1 MPSSRQPVSDSCN
14 ASATTGSKP
23 FMLDPTILETH
34 EFNCSPIHAND
45 APATTKRQV
54 GGVPSFIAALPS
66 HLEPATV
73 EFLANKGVFE
83 VPSRAVVRQ
92 CFSVYWD
99 NIHPIFPVLHPGR
112 MALASS
118 PAAVPTHKQNP
129 RPGLLEVYATIMAVC
144 PFAPVSLLQKLGHN
158 NVQDAQQLYY
168 ERVRHLLHCD
178 VESDPIS
185 RLQALLLMT
194 QSTEVRD
201 GARDCCFWSGTALA
215 YAESLDLLKMVRA
228 TTDGEDKRFWH
239 QLWCCCLVSE
249 TIFAFS
255 RRRAPKMRM
264 DLDWEHVLPSPFNN
278 QRLPVA
284 RVESST
290 CNSADATA
298 HHSMESF
305 ENLVR
310 LMAHVHY
317 MLSIKHAAPYPSS
330 QHDTVAQGS
339 GTCPS
344 MALTNPEV
352 ANCRIQLQK
361 NATILSEKLRHSPDE
376 HSTSNAGQRATSEGL
391 FLQMIMAAADCVF
404 YFDSS
409 CTLRCRHTANE
420 RVNCRKLRKKAI
432 EAAHQVSE
440 LAKDALGSQCLS
452 FMPAWSLH
460 FLLPPVTILI
470 LDAKSSNG
478 EARDLAVQRLISLTG
493 LLRTL
498 GKRFTAVQRAVTL
511 LEAASKSAGN
521 PLQTPGIPPRYLFPT
536 HLESLGSGIEDANH
550 TGPAKA
556 IGGEQFSPN
565 NFEWTRASVSTQ
577 PAVTESP
584 VRKTAGQDIEGLSSG
599 YFFELE
605 ERYDEK
611 LHAAAGDAVFGSWS
625 SSSSSDPYIQQCL
638 QPTFREFTAPDDIT
652 SPWLG
657 EWEDILQS

>member
-1 MPSSRQPVSDSCN
+1 MSSSRQPVSGSCN
-14 ASATTGSKP
+14 APATTGSKP

-34 EFNCSPIHAND
+34 EFNCSPIHAHD
-45 APATTKRQV
+45 APATTKRQA

-83 VPSRAVVRQ
+83 APSRAVVRQ

-99 NIHPIFPVLHPGR
+99 NIHPIFPVLHPER
-112 MALASS
+112 MTLTSS
-118 PAAVPTHKQNP
+118 PAAVSNNKQNP

-158 NVQDAQQLYY
+158 NAQDAQQLYY

-215 YAESLDLLKMVRA
+215 YAESLDLL
-228 TTDGEDKRFWH
+228 
-239 QLWCCCLVSE
+239 
-249 TIFAFS
+249 
-255 RRRAPKMRM
+255 RM
-264 DLDWEHVLPSPFNN
+264 
-278 QRLPVA
+278 
-284 RVESST
+284 
-290 CNSADATA
+290 
-298 HHSMESF
+298 M
-305 ENLVR
+305 
-310 LMAHVHY
+310 
-317 MLSIKHAAPYPSS
+317 
-330 QHDTVAQGS
+330 
-339 GTCPS
+339 
-344 MALTNPEV
+344 
-352 ANCRIQLQK
+352 
-361 NATILSEKLRHSPDE
+361 
-376 HSTSNAGQRATSEGL
+376 
-391 FLQMIMAAADCVF
+391 
-404 YFDSS
+404 
-409 CTLRCRHTANE
+409 
-420 RVNCRKLRKKAI
+420 
-432 EAAHQVSE
+432 
-440 LAKDALGSQCLS
+440 
-452 FMPAWSLH
+452 
-460 FLLPPVTILI
+460 
-470 LDAKSSNG
+470 
-478 EARDLAVQRLISLTG
+478 
-493 LLRTL
+493 L

-536 HLESLGSGIEDANH
+536 HLGSLGSGIEDANNS
-550 TGPAKA
+550 GPVKA

-565 NFEWTRASVSTQ
+565 NFEWTRASVSTP

-605 ERYDEK
+605 ERYDEQ
-611 LHAAAGDAVFGSWS
+611 LNAAAGDAVFGSWS